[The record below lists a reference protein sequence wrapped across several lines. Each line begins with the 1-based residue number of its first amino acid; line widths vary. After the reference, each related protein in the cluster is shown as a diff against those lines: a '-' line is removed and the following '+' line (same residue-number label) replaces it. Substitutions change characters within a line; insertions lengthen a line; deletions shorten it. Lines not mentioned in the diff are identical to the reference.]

1 MKEALKNLDVNGLL
15 KDLAKKRP
23 LFHNERDFQFEIA
36 QLIKEKYDCDIRL
49 EYYYGN
55 DTNAKRCYIDLVAMH
70 NNYKIAFELKYRTQK
85 FEGTVKDEKFDLKE
99 QGARDLGCIYIH
111 TDLHRLEDLVN
122 KKEFDKGYV
131 IFLTNDEKFRDN
143 PFKKGS
149 MSEQFSLSEYEY
161 KNNKKEKKEKN
172 VITGEVA
179 FNHNGKDHNDTSVK
193 NCDESYTFNGYYPIV
208 WNDYSTYG
216 TEDDKV
222 YSLVLTVE

>member
-70 NNYKIAFELKYRTQK
+70 NNYKIAFELKYRTKK

-99 QGARDLGCIYIH
+99 QGARDWGCIYVH

-122 KKEFDKGYV
+122 KKEFEKGYV

-149 MSEQFSLSEYEY
+149 MSEQFSLTKDTIKGTVKFQHEE
-161 KNNKKEKKEKN
+161 
-172 VITGEVA
+172 
-179 FNHNGKDHNDTSVK
+179 NGKKHEETSVK
-193 NCDESYTFNGYYPIV
+193 NCAESYKFNGKYPIK
-208 WNDYSTYG
+208 WNEYRYPKTV
-216 TEDDKV
+216 DDKFKV
-222 YSLVLTVE
+222 HSLVLCVEKK